1 MRSAGIYTLA
11 MGQDLHDRVIVIT
24 GASSGI
30 GAATALACAREGM
43 HVALGARRVE
53 KLEAVR
59 SQIEALGRKA
69 VCVKCDVDRDEDV
82 HRLFEEAIAKL
93 GRVDV
98 AFANAGYGLRANVA
112 DTSDAQMRAIFE
124 TNYFGTWRVVREAM
138 PLFKRQKSGHLIICS
153 SAVSEVSPPEYGAYS
168 ATKAAQDGL
177 AGSLRAEAAYDGIFV
192 TTVHPIGT
200 KSEFFGSVRSNA
212 ETPGAPPN
220 TPAMFMQTP
229 EHVARCIVKAMKKNR
244 PTAEVWPKGSA
255 KIAMAASTLFP
266 GLSAWILRKT
276 YRDIVRSERKKA
288 AAAQASR
295 ATYEARA

>member
-1 MRSAGIYTLA
+1 
-11 MGQDLHDRVIVIT
+11 MGQNLRDRVIVIT

-43 HVALGARRVE
+43 HVALGARRIE

-59 SQIEALGRKA
+59 KQIEAMGREA
-69 VCVKCDVDRDEDV
+69 ICVKCDVDGDDDV
-82 HRLFEEAIAKL
+82 HNLFVETLAKL

-112 DTSDAQMRAIFE
+112 DTSDQQMRAIFE
-124 TNYFGTWRVVREAM
+124 TNFFGTWRVIREAM
-138 PLFKRQKSGHLIICS
+138 PLFKRQKSGHLIINS

-168 ATKAAQDGL
+168 ATKAAQDAL
-177 AGSLRAEAAYDGIFV
+177 AGSLRAEAAHDGIFV

-212 ETPGAPPN
+212 ETLGAPPN

-229 EHVARCIVKAMKKNR
+229 EYVAYRIVKAMKKNR
-244 PTAEVWPKGSA
+244 PTPEVWPKDTA

-276 YRDIVRSERKKA
+276 YRDIVHSEQKKA
-288 AAAQASR
+288 AAAQGSQTTPKP
-295 ATYEARA
+295 ATQEARA